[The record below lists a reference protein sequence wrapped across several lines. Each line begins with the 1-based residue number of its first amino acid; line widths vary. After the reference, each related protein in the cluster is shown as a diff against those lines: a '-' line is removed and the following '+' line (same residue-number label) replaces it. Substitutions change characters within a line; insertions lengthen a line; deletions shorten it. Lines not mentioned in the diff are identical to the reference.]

1 MIAIGSRF
9 ETEIGELFIKQ
20 FLGKGKSG
28 YSYLS
33 EVNNEFVILKL
44 MHDEK
49 SSYYHFASDKLSV
62 EINAYNKLLE
72 LGINIPQLLNYN
84 LEKQYLIKEFIDG
97 QTGAEMI
104 ADNKICEK
112 TISQLFGMSDIT
124 KKVNLNIDYFPT
136 NFVIRKD
143 ILYYIDYEINLY
155 SDEWNF
161 ENWGIYYWA
170 NSKGFKEFL
179 KTGDPVSI
187 NRNLEKG
194 IPFKIP
200 FGEQIKE
207 WIELYS
213 KN

>member
-1 MIAIGSRF
+1 MIEIGSLF
-9 ETEIGELFIKQ
+9 ETEIGLMRITK

-49 SSYYHFASDKLSV
+49 SPYYHFASDKLSV
-62 EINAYNKLLE
+62 EITAYRKLFDI
-72 LGINIPQLLNYN
+72 GINVPRLVNYN
-84 LEKQYLIKEFIDG
+84 LEKQFLIKEFIEG
-97 QTGAEMI
+97 KTGAEMI
-104 ADNKICEK
+104 AENKICEK
-112 TISQLFGMSDIT
+112 IISQLFEMSAAA
-124 KKVNLNIDYFPT
+124 KNAGHNLDFFPT
-136 NFVIRKD
+136 NFIINKD
-143 ILYYIDYEINLY
+143 KLYYIDYEINPY
-155 SDEWNF
+155 SDEWNL

-179 KTGDPVSI
+179 KTGNAVSI

-200 FGEQIKE
+200 FQEQVKE
-207 WIELYS
+207 WIELYT
-213 KN
+213 NN